1 MKETWKKNKKQT
13 VSLKTSLNI
22 EIIHTCGPIHQQFN
36 WLPKLTRSCSL
47 LQVALLTLRPLVSSP
62 LEVGVNTQLND
73 THLTPF
79 LSSFLSF
86 LSVCLQARC
95 FHSVQRSP
103 PEFCRITPFPQHF
116 NNLYSFAYGDDTR
129 VVSLL
134 SGLSFLPFQPI
145 RFLSSINHQ
154 TVTPDFSVPV
164 CVEGHAFI
172 SLQLN
177 LELGP
182 KKVRS

>member
-1 MKETWKKNKKQT
+1 MPPWIVHHLYCSVSIMNLQYMMISCPEGNKRSLGPEYKKFLDQSCEGNLEKKQT

-62 LEVGVNTQLND
+62 LEVGVNRQLND
-73 THLTPF
+73 THLIPF

-95 FHSVQRSP
+95 FHSVQRP
-103 PEFCRITPFPQHF
+103 PQGSAE
-116 NNLYSFAYGDDTR
+116 
-129 VVSLL
+129 
-134 SGLSFLPFQPI
+134 
-145 RFLSSINHQ
+145 
-154 TVTPDFSVPV
+154 
-164 CVEGHAFI
+164 
-172 SLQLN
+172 
-177 LELGP
+177 
-182 KKVRS
+182 